1 MDDDDDM
8 PINQT
13 MHSRMSSLNPMMA
26 MGNPMSMQMGF
37 GGAPNLGPGGWG
49 GQNMNM
55 GMGGTP
61 QMLSPAQFMVPPP
74 ADPNFLAAHQHA
86 MLIAKQAY
94 QMAVAQQ
101 AMAAAADEWE
111 RGSTVGGFGG
121 GGGGGSVYGG
131 SGVGPAAM
139 MQPQFGMMG
148 MMQGGGGGGGG
159 WPASAASVYGASRS
173 MYGGSQ
179 LGLPMDG
186 MMSSSRSEYGGA
198 TNGRG
203 GNNWSSSRSTYGESF
218 GPAQEQYTRRGP
230 QQQQQQQ
237 QQGMRRTS
245 NNNGRDSGYFPP
257 VPPMPAAQ
265 GASGRNSPDSRQRM
279 KPASPGRGGPVAQ
292 RKAAPPSSWKS
303 AK

>member
-1 MDDDDDM
+1 MDDDDM

-13 MHSRMSSLNPMMA
+13 MNPRMSSLNPMMA
-26 MGNPMSMQMGF
+26 MGNPMAMQMGF
-37 GGAPNLGPGGWG
+37 GGSPNLAPGGWG
-49 GQNMNM
+49 GQNMGNMNM
-55 GMGGTP
+55 GMGGAT

-86 MLIAKQAY
+86 MMIAKQAY

-131 SGVGPAAM
+131 SGVNPAAM

-148 MMQGGGGGGGG
+148 MMQGGGGGGG
-159 WPASAASVYGASRS
+159 WPASASVYGASRS

-198 TNGRG
+198 TSGRG
-203 GNNWSSSRSTYGESF
+203 GNNWSSAIIFWSPTS
-218 GPAQEQYTRRGP
+218 PQEGQL
-230 QQQQQQQ
+230 
-237 QQGMRRTS
+237 
-245 NNNGRDSGYFPP
+245 
-257 VPPMPAAQ
+257 
-265 GASGRNSPDSRQRM
+265 SRQG
-279 KPASPGRGGPVAQ
+279 KSPPTTWTQANLPV
-292 RKAAPPSSWKS
+292 
-303 AK
+303 